1 MKTANFTAV
10 VAAKKAAS
18 AQLNYYRTMMAV
30 AGPRSGESNV
40 KAAARKAKA
49 KPSDK

>member
-1 MKTANFTAV
+1 MKTANFPAV

-18 AQLNYYRTMMAV
+18 TQLSYYRTMMAP
-30 AGPRSGESNV
+30 AQPDSRGSNV

-49 KPSDK
+49 KPSGK